1 MPPKVKYSRD
11 QILSAALD
19 ITRER
24 GIENVTARE
33 LGSRLGSSSRP
44 IFTAFENMEEVH
56 AEVTAAAKKIFY
68 QYVGDFQNY
77 TPAFKRFGTQMIRFS
92 IEEPKLFMLLFMREN
107 SREADIKDAIME
119 LHDNPDEIVS
129 VIMRDYQLDEE
140 MSWKLLSHL
149 VIFSY
154 GISALC
160 ARQICTFSE
169 EEIDVMLGEEFA
181 GIISLYKSGRYRFC
195 GVHADVG
202 RLVEGHEV
210 GNLPFV
216 EDNDIE

>member
-1 MPPKVKYSRD
+1 MPPKVKYSRE

-19 ITRER
+19 ITRES

-56 AEVTAAAKKIFY
+56 AEVTAAAKTIFRN
-68 QYVGDFQNY
+68 YVADFQNY

-92 IEEPKLFMLLFMREN
+92 IDEPKLYMLLFMREN
-107 SREADIKDAIME
+107 SSEISIKEAIRE
-119 LHDNPDEIVS
+119 LHDNPDEIVG

-140 MSWKLLSHL
+140 LSWKLLSHL

-154 GISALC
+154 GISSLC

-169 EEIDVMLGEEFA
+169 QEIDVMLGEEFA
-181 GIISLYKSGRYRFC
+181 GIIALYKSGRYRFC
-195 GVHADVG
+195 GVHAG
-202 RLVEGHEV
+202 KEKLIEGHEV

-216 EDNDIE
+216 EDNDI

>member
-1 MPPKVKYSRD
+1 MPPRIKYTRD

-19 ITRER
+19 ITRES

-33 LGSRLGSSSRP
+33 LGSRLGASSRP

-56 AEVTAAAKKIFY
+56 AEVTAAAKKIFH

-77 TPAFKRFGTQMIRFS
+77 TPAFKRFGSQMIKFS
-92 IEEPKLFMLLFMREN
+92 IDEPKLYMLLFMREN
-107 SREADIKDAIME
+107 SSAMSIKEAIRE

-140 MSWKLLSHL
+140 LSWKLLCHL

-154 GISALC
+154 GISSLC

-195 GVHADVG
+195 GVHAGGDK
-202 RLVEGHEV
+202 LVEGHKV
-210 GNLPFV
+210 GDLPFV
-216 EDNDIE
+216 EDNDI